1 MRWHSLTGV
10 PALPEV
16 LKQREYRL
24 LFSGYVAS
32 LLGDGMV
39 AVALAFAVLDSGG
52 SPSELGLV
60 LAARLLALLASL
72 LAGGVIADRIER
84 RRVMVAADLTR
95 LVSQGVLAALL
106 IQGHP
111 SIPTIALLTAITG
124 AATGFFN
131 PASSGLVPLIV
142 QPQHLH
148 QANGLRG
155 TAQAVGEIFGP
166 LLAGLLV
173 VASSPGWALAIDAAT
188 FAISAAFLVRLRLPP
203 RTPAQTKSFLA
214 DLKHGW
220 GAFTAHTWVWSF
232 VLTVAV
238 ANIFWGA
245 WSALG
250 PVVAK
255 QDLGGAAA
263 WGTVLAAFG
272 AGGVLGGATA
282 IRTNPRRPMLVVVA
296 TGPIFAFPLG
306 LLAAHAQTPA
316 LAVAAFF
323 CGFVVTLGNAIWE
336 STLQRHIAPDEMSRV
351 SAYDWFGSLAFYPIG
366 LALWGP
372 ISGQIG
378 IHPSLWL
385 AFALMNVVMLAMFA
399 VKDIYTLTNAPPTRN
414 APESAAPH

>member
-1 MRWHSLTGV
+1 
-10 PALPEV
+10 
-16 LKQREYRL
+16 
-24 LFSGYVAS
+24 
-32 LLGDGMV
+32 MV
-39 AVALAFAVLDSGG
+39 AVALAFAVLDNGA

-60 LAARLLALLASL
+60 LAARLLALLVCL
-72 LAGGVIADRIER
+72 LAGGVVADRVSR
-84 RRVMVAADLTR
+84 RNVMVAADIAR

-106 IQGHP
+106 IEGRP
-111 SIPTIALLTAITG
+111 SIVTIAALTAITG

-131 PASSGLVPLIV
+131 PASTGLVPLIV
-142 QPQHLH
+142 EPAHLH
-148 QANGLRG
+148 EANGLRG

-173 VASSPGWALAIDAAT
+173 VAASPGWALAIDAAT
-188 FAISAAFLVRLRLPP
+188 FAISAAFLSRLRLPP
-203 RTPAQTKSFLA
+203 RTQTQAQSFFK
-214 DLKHGW
+214 DLKQGW

-232 VLTVAV
+232 VATVAL

-282 IRTNPRRPMLVVVA
+282 IRTNPRKPMLVVVV
-296 TGPIFAFPLG
+296 TGPIFAFPLAP
-306 LLAAHAQTPA
+306 LAAHAQTA
-316 LAVAAFF
+316 LLAVAAFL

-336 STLQRHIAPDEMSRV
+336 STLQRQIAPEEISRV
-351 SAYDWFGSLAFYPIG
+351 SAYDWFGSLAFYPLG

-372 ISGQIG
+372 VSGQIG
-378 IHPSLWL
+378 IYPSLWL
-385 AFALMNVVMLAMFA
+385 AYALMNVVMFAMFA
-399 VKDIYTLTNAPPTRN
+399 VKDIYRLTNAPPSRD
-414 APESAAPH
+414 APGPAARP

>member
-1 MRWHSLTGV
+1 V
-10 PALPEV
+10 PAVPEV
-16 LKQREYRL
+16 LKQRDYRL

-39 AVALAFAVLDSGG
+39 GVALAFAVLDNGG

-60 LAARLLALLASL
+60 LAARLLALLACL
-72 LAGGVIADRIER
+72 LAGGVVADRIER
-84 RRVMVAADLTR
+84 RRIMVAADLTR
-95 LVSQGVLAALL
+95 LVSQGVLAAL
-106 IQGHP
+106 IIEGRP
-111 SIPTIALLTAITG
+111 SILTIAALTAVTG

-131 PASSGLVPLIV
+131 PASTGLLPLLV
-142 QPQHLH
+142 APQHLH

-173 VASSPGWALAIDAAT
+173 VAASPGWALAIDAAT
-188 FAISAAFLVRLRLPP
+188 FAISAAFLARLRLPP
-203 RTPAQTKSFLA
+203 RVQAQAQPFLK
-214 DLKHGW
+214 DLKQGW
-220 GAFTAHTWVWSF
+220 GAFTAHTWVWTF
-232 VLTVAV
+232 VATVALGNV
-238 ANIFWGA
+238 FWGA

-272 AGGVLGGATA
+272 AGGVIGGATA
-282 IRTNPRRPMLVVVA
+282 IRTNPRRPMLVVVG
-296 TGPIFAFPLG
+296 TGPIFAFPLA
-306 LLAAHAQTPA
+306 LLAAHATTPL

-336 STLQRHIAPDEMSRV
+336 STLQRHIAPDEISRV
-351 SAYDWFGSLAFYPIG
+351 SAYDWFGSLAFYPLG

-378 IHPSLWL
+378 IYESLWL
-385 AFALMNVVMLAMFA
+385 AYALMSVVMLAMFA
-399 VKDIYTLTNAPPTRN
+399 VKDIYRLTNAPPSRD
-414 APESAAPH
+414 APAPAAPR

>member
-1 MRWHSLTGV
+1 M
-10 PALPEV
+10 PAVPEV
-16 LKQREYRL
+16 LRQRDYRL

-39 AVALAFAVLDSGG
+39 GVALAFAVLDNGG

-60 LAARLLALLASL
+60 LAVRMLALVSCL

-106 IQGHP
+106 IQGRP
-111 SIPTIALLTAITG
+111 SIPTIALLTAVTG

-131 PASSGLVPLIV
+131 PASTGLLPLV
-142 QPQHLH
+142 VKPELLQ

-173 VASSPGWALAIDAAT
+173 VAASPGWALAIDAAT
-188 FAISAAFLVRLRLPP
+188 FAISAAFLIRLELPP
-203 RTPAQTKSFLA
+203 RIPAKRESFLQ
-214 DLKHGW
+214 DLKQGW
-220 GAFTAHTWVWSF
+220 GAFTQHTWVWSF
-232 VLTVAV
+232 VLAV
-238 ANIFWGA
+238 ALGNIFWGA

-250 PVVAK
+250 PVVAE

-263 WGTVLAAFG
+263 WGTVLAAMG
-272 AGGVLGGATA
+272 AGGVLGGASA
-282 IRTNPRRPMLVVVA
+282 IRADPRRPMLVVVA
-296 TGPIFAFPLG
+296 TGPIFALPLA
-306 LLAAHAQTPA
+306 LLAAHAITPL
-316 LAVAAFF
+316 LAVAAFA
-323 CGFVVTLGNAIWE
+323 GGGAVTLGNAIWE
-336 STLQRHIAPDEMSRV
+336 STLQRQISPEAMSRV
-351 SAYDWFGSLAFYPIG
+351 SAYDWFGSLAFYPLG

-378 IHPSLWL
+378 IYPSLWL
-385 AFALMNVVMLAMFA
+385 AFALLAVTLLAMFA
-399 VKDIYTLTNAPPTRN
+399 VKDIYTLTNAPPTRD
-414 APESAAPH
+414 APEPAGQR

>member
-1 MRWHSLTGV
+1 MPTV
-10 PALPEV
+10 PAV

-24 LFSGYVAS
+24 LFCGYVAS

-39 AVALAFAVLDSGG
+39 GVALAFAVLENHG

-60 LAARLLALLASL
+60 LATRLLALLACL
-72 LAGGVIADRIER
+72 LAGGVIADRVER
-84 RRVMVAADLTR
+84 RRVMVAADVAR

-106 IQGHP
+106 IGGHP
-111 SIPTIALLTAITG
+111 SIVTIALLTAITG

-131 PASSGLVPLIV
+131 PASTGLVPLIV
-142 QPQHLH
+142 EPQHLH

-155 TAQAVGEIFGP
+155 TTQSAGEIFGP
-166 LLAGLLV
+166 LVAGLLV
-173 VASSPGWALAIDAAT
+173 VAASPGWALAIDAAT
-188 FAISAAFLVRLRLPP
+188 FGVSAVFLVQLRLPP
-203 RTPAQTKSFLA
+203 ATRTRAQSFFA
-214 DLKHGW
+214 DLKQGW
-220 GAFTAHTWVWSF
+220 GAFTEHTWVWSF
-232 VLTVAV
+232 VLTVSL

-272 AGGVLGGATA
+272 VGGVMGGATA
-282 IRTNPRRPMLVVVA
+282 IRTNPRRPMLIVVA
-296 TGPIFAFPLG
+296 TGPIFAFPLA
-306 LLAAHAQTPA
+306 LLAAHAQTA
-316 LAVAAFF
+316 LLAVAAFG

-372 ISGQIG
+372 VSGQIG
-378 IHPSLWL
+378 IYPSLWL

-399 VKDIYTLTNAPPTRN
+399 VKDIYTLTNAPPSRG
-414 APESAAPH
+414 APEPAAQR

>member
-1 MRWHSLTGV
+1 V
-10 PALPEV
+10 PAVPEV
-16 LKQREYRL
+16 LKQRDYRL
-24 LFSGYVAS
+24 LFSGYLSS

-39 AVALAFAVLDSGG
+39 GVALAFAVLDNGG

-72 LAGGVIADRIER
+72 LAGGVVADRIER
-84 RRVMVAADLTR
+84 RKVMIAADLTR

-106 IQGHP
+106 IQGRP
-111 SIPTIALLTAITG
+111 SIVTIALLTAITG

-131 PASSGLVPLIV
+131 PASTGLLPLV
-142 QPQHLH
+142 VKPELLQ

-173 VASSPGWALAIDAAT
+173 VAASPGWALAIDAAT
-188 FAISAAFLVRLRLPP
+188 FAVSAAFLSRLRLPP
-203 RTPAQTKSFLA
+203 RMGTHAQPFFK
-214 DLKHGW
+214 DLKAGW
-220 GAFTAHTWVWSF
+220 GAFIEHTWVWSF

-238 ANIFWGA
+238 GNIFWGA

-272 AGGVLGGATA
+272 AGGVLGGVIA
-282 IRTNPRRPMLVVVA
+282 IRTSPRRPMLVVVA
-296 TGPIFAFPLG
+296 TGPIFAFPLA
-306 LLAAHAQTPA
+306 LLAAHAQTPL

-323 CGFVVTLGNAIWE
+323 CGLVVTLGNAIWE
-336 STLQRHIAPDEMSRV
+336 STLQRHIEPEAMSRV
-351 SAYDWFGSLAFYPIG
+351 SAYDWFGSLAFYPLG

-372 ISGQIG
+372 VSGQIG
-378 IHPSLWL
+378 IYPSLWL
-385 AFALMNVVMLAMFA
+385 AFGLMSAVMLAMFT
-399 VKDIYTLTNAPPTRN
+399 VKDVYTLTNAPPSRD
-414 APESAAPH
+414 APGPAAPR

>member
-1 MRWHSLTGV
+1 V

-39 AVALAFAVLDSGG
+39 AVALAFAVLDNGG

-84 RRVMVAADLTR
+84 RKVMVAADLTR

-111 SIPTIALLTAITG
+111 SIPMIAALTAITG

-131 PASSGLVPLIV
+131 PASTGLVPLIV
-142 QPQHLH
+142 EPRHLH

-173 VASSPGWALAIDAAT
+173 VAASPGWALAIDAAT
-188 FAISAAFLVRLRLPP
+188 FAVSAAFLAKLRLPP
-203 RTPAQTKSFLA
+203 RTQAQAQSFLE
-214 DLKHGW
+214 DLKQGW
-220 GAFTAHTWVWSF
+220 GAFTEHTWVWSF
-232 VLTVAV
+232 VLTVSL

-282 IRTNPRRPMLVVVA
+282 IRTNPRRPMLVVVV
-296 TGPIFAFPLG
+296 TGPIFAFPLA

-378 IHPSLWL
+378 IYPSLWL
-385 AFALMNVVMLAMFA
+385 AFGLMNVVMLAMFT
-399 VKDIYTLTNAPPTRN
+399 VKDVYTLTNAPPTRD
-414 APESAAPH
+414 APEPVAPH

>member
-1 MRWHSLTGV
+1 M

-39 AVALAFAVLDSGG
+39 AVALAFAVLDTGG

-84 RRVMVAADLTR
+84 RKVMVAADLTR

-111 SIPTIALLTAITG
+111 SIPMIAALTAITG

-131 PASSGLVPLIV
+131 PASTGLVPLIV
-142 QPQHLH
+142 EPRHLH

-173 VASSPGWALAIDAAT
+173 VAASPGWALAIDAAT
-188 FAISAAFLVRLRLPP
+188 FAVSAAFLAKLRLPP
-203 RTPAQTKSFLA
+203 RIQAQAQSFFK
-214 DLKHGW
+214 DLKQGW
-220 GAFTAHTWVWSF
+220 GAFTEHTWVWSF
-232 VLTVAV
+232 VLTVSL

-296 TGPIFAFPLG
+296 TGPIFAFPLA

-336 STLQRHIAPDEMSRV
+336 STLQRHIPPDQISRV
-351 SAYDWFGSLAFYPIG
+351 SAYDWFGSLAFQPLG
-366 LALWGP
+366 LAIWGP
-372 ISGQIG
+372 IAALIG
-378 IHPSLWL
+378 IPAALWTAAGLLFVATL
-385 AFALMNVVMLAMFA
+385 ALLAVPAIRQLQAEPQA
-399 VKDIYTLTNAPPTRN
+399 V
-414 APESAAPH
+414 